1 MCTAIREMIAEG
13 ELRGKQEGAIQG
25 TIQTY
30 SKFHQTWEVTMENI
44 RGEFSLSE
52 DEAAEYMKKYWK
64 VSYPN

>member
-13 ELRGKQEGAIQG
+13 ELRGKQEGA
-25 TIQTY
+25 IQTY